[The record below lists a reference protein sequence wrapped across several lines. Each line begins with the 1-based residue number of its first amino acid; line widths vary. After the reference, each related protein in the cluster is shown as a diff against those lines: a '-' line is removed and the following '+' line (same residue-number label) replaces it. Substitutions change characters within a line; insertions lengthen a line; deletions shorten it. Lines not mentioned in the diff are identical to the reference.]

1 MLHLFVSITIASF
14 IASGIKTLDRKR
26 LLKQTFIVLVTLSEV
41 YEYDTLFCVRM

>member
-26 LLKQTFIVLVTLSEV
+26 LLNQTFIVLMTLSEV
-41 YEYDTLFCVRM
+41 YEDDTLFCVSI